1 MDEADFSEDTTYRE
15 QEDLPYDGD
24 FSQMKVC
31 GAHDLPSTN
40 GTLAVSEEVVLSE
53 KGPEEKAACCEV
65 YRNAAVAMTWD
76 KIAENAVTNR
86 HNKDKQCALASCV
99 PANEGNDSK
108 SRTLDIL
115 LHHLSREQFLRGQGT
130 GCDTLP
136 ETSNADSLD
145 DAAILT
151 DVISRCAKN
160 YCPKEQ
166 TPAFADRP
174 SPKSGAE
181 NSNKPSC
188 SPDTAGGRT
197 SPLGKPVAAGQSNH
211 QDPSFLSSPKG
222 SGDKHKNCQG
232 QTSQRQLTEKA
243 SSGGWFKYSQ
253 GQVHYQLPDFSKVS
267 PKAKIPRNT
276 VTNKPLM
283 IANQASFSPR
293 LRNKSTIVQDNLGT
307 MSGPNC
313 VGKQQP
319 EQKRKFTEPSQ
330 RTQMEPATHTCQE
343 ALKGAESEKRHWKL
357 TPTTQKEPPPNSYIF
372 QKISQGKQMC
382 QKLKEQTD
390 LLKTKVQEF
399 SKRVRQDSF
408 CHLQDIRLM
417 TKEHTDCLPG
427 PRSSRRSEVTGL
439 PRAGPQEVTSKELR
453 ELAPKMK
460 QKMEK
465 GGHRRANCGK
475 LSSTTQEKTLHQ
487 DSPLSSDPGPSCCP
501 DSDARLQCNKGKD
514 SGSKNRNPQR
524 VRNEEP
530 PKEFHYRYNT
540 PGQDDLHHSGG
551 CTASQSHFLRDNKMP
566 SSSCSTSKW
575 ICSQRVNSGPFQDA
589 RDSSTGKHTKIYLT
603 CNADPAT
610 PSSHLRFLM
619 IPGIQSLRDGN
630 NMEETE
636 SKILNSALDHAL
648 KTATILKK
656 TTDQMIKSIAE
667 DLAKAQRWR
676 HQLNHY

>member
-24 FSQMKVC
+24 FSQVKVC

-40 GTLAVSEEVVLSE
+40 GTLAVSEEVVLFE
-53 KGPEEKAACCEV
+53 KGPKEKAACCEV
-65 YRNAAVAMTWD
+65 YGNTAVAVTWD

-86 HNKDKQCALASCV
+86 HNRDKRCALVSCV

-108 SRTLDIL
+108 SRTSDIL
-115 LHHLSREQFLRGQGT
+115 LHHLSREQLLRGQGT

-151 DVISRCAKN
+151 DVISRYAKT
-160 YCPKEQ
+160 YCPKEH
-166 TPAFADRP
+166 TPAFADGP
-174 SPKSGAE
+174 SPKSGVE
-181 NSNKPSC
+181 NNNKPSR

-211 QDPSFLSSPKG
+211 QDPSFLNRPKG
-222 SGDKHKNCQG
+222 PGDKHKNCQG
-232 QTSQRQLTEKA
+232 QTPQSQLTEKA

-267 PKAKIPRNT
+267 PKAKIPRDT
-276 VTNKPLM
+276 
-283 IANQASFSPR
+283 
-293 LRNKSTIVQDNLGT
+293 
-307 MSGPNC
+307 
-313 VGKQQP
+313 
-319 EQKRKFTEPSQ
+319 
-330 RTQMEPATHTCQE
+330 MEPATHTRQE
-343 ALKGAESEKRHWKL
+343 ALTGAESEKRHWKL

-390 LLKTKVQEF
+390 LLKTK
-399 SKRVRQDSF
+399 
-408 CHLQDIRLM
+408 M
-417 TKEHTDCLPG
+417 TKEHAGCLPG

-439 PRAGPQEVTSKELR
+439 PRAGTQEVTSKELR
-453 ELAPKMK
+453 ELAPKIIISLAGFCPERTCFLNHIPALQGMDH
-460 QKMEK
+460 MVHSEPSHEA
-465 GGHRRANCGK
+465 G
-475 LSSTTQEKTLHQ
+475 
-487 DSPLSSDPGPSCCP
+487 SDPGPSCRP
-501 DSDARLQCNKGKD
+501 DSDAGLQYNKGED

-524 VRNEEP
+524 VRKEEP
-530 PKEFHYRYNT
+530 PKGETDLGT
-540 PGQDDLHHSGG
+540 PE
-551 CTASQSHFLRDNKMP
+551 
-566 SSSCSTSKW
+566 
-575 ICSQRVNSGPFQDA
+575 QRVNSGPFQDA

-636 SKILNSALDHAL
+636 SKTAHSLLPNTGRATGSLGVLHDDTKSQENGHIILGNTTSRTSAESRTATSEAGSHPSCIPKAKATLSPHMLMFNSKGAQL
-648 KTATILKK
+648 KT
-656 TTDQMIKSIAE
+656 
-667 DLAKAQRWR
+667 
-676 HQLNHY
+676 NV